1 MGAAGEPDHRRGPT
15 PLLYAGLSHCYRTE
29 AGAAG
34 RESRAY
40 IRVHQF
46 SKIEMFAFTHPDRS
60 EEMHERM
67 REIEERI
74 YQDLEIPFRV
84 VDICTGDLGSPA
96 YRKYDLE
103 AWMPGGEMG
112 GNHFNLELYRLSVQ
126 EAEHPFKDKQTGNN
140 RVRPYAQR
148 NCDCRLPDFDCPDR
162 KRSAC

>member
-1 MGAAGEPDHRRGPT
+1 
-15 PLLYAGLSHCYRTE
+15 
-29 AGAAG
+29 
-34 RESRAY
+34 
-40 IRVHQF
+40 
-46 SKIEMFAFTHPDRS
+46 MFAFTHPDRS
-60 EEMHERM
+60 ERMHERM

-103 AWMPGGEMG
+103 AWMPGRGKW
-112 GNHFNLELYRLSVQ
+112 GNHFNFELHRLSVQ
-126 EAEHPFKDKQTGNN
+126 EAEHPLQGQADRQQPI
-140 RVRPYAQR
+140 RPYAQR